1 MDYWGHAIE
10 KNLMDRAQIPDNR
23 IFDVH
28 FTDFISAPME
38 QIKRMY
44 AHFGFELNREN
55 EENMH
60 NFLAQEAANKTPSH
74 TYALEEFGLKEK
86 QVRERFKEY
95 TTQFDL

>member
-1 MDYWGHAIE
+1 
-10 KNLMDRAQIPDNR
+10 
-23 IFDVH
+23 
-28 FTDFISAPME
+28 
-38 QIKRMY
+38 
-44 AHFGFELNREN
+44 
-55 EENMH
+55 MH